1 VKKIRISAVS
11 YTNTKPF
18 IYGLQQTGF
27 IDKIELS
34 LDMPSDCAQKLIDD
48 VVDIGL
54 IPVAATLNLPQWEI
68 VSDYCIGA
76 VGAVNS
82 VFIFSNCAVQDI
94 KYLQLDPESRS
105 SNNLALV
112 LLKNFWKV
120 SPGLIENAPDY
131 GISTEANT
139 AFVQIGDRTFG
150 KKEKY
155 KYAYD
160 LAGEWQNFTGLPF
173 MFAGWI
179 ANKPIP
185 QEFMEEFN
193 AALKY
198 GLDHRE
204 ELFKE
209 IQMRDDFD
217 IVDYLMVKID
227 YDLTED
233 KKKALFMFLDFI
245 KHLEDEP
252 EPLRIVQD

>member
-1 VKKIRISAVS
+1 VNKIRISAVS

-18 IYGLQQTGF
+18 IYGIQHSGIL
-27 IDKIELS
+27 DKIELS

-54 IPVAATLNLPQWEI
+54 IPVAATLNLPHWEI
-68 VSDYCIGA
+68 VSEYCIGA

-82 VFIFSNCAVQDI
+82 VFIFSNCDVKDI
-94 KYLQLDPESRS
+94 KYLQLDPQSRS
-105 SNNLALV
+105 SNNLARV
-112 LLKNFWKV
+112 LLKNYWKV
-120 SPGLIENAPDY
+120 NPELIKDATDY
-131 GISTEANT
+131 SESTETNT

-150 KKEKY
+150 KKNKY

-160 LAGEWQNFTGLPF
+160 LAEEWQNFKDLPF

-185 QEFMEEFN
+185 QDFMDEFN

-198 GLDHRE
+198 GLDHRA

-209 IQMRDDFD
+209 IPMRNDFD
-217 IVDYLMVKID
+217 IQDYLMHKID
-227 YDLTED
+227 FDLTDE
-233 KKKALFMFLDFI
+233 KKKALYMFLDYI
-245 KHLEDEP
+245 KAL
-252 EPLRIVQD
+252 